1 MGLYF
6 YVHYGIA
13 LLNIGKEI
21 ITLHYSASLID
32 KISER
37 FASVPFMKHQYALFL
52 RELILSNNYKSLC
65 ELGTYHGKGS
75 TYLAAILHEQ
85 GYGTL
90 TTFDRTKNPSVS
102 PCVSEMLEEFNLQ
115 SYVNTI
121 TSPEGYIWDL
131 AKIIQERNTKY
142 DFCYFDAG
150 HTFHVTGLGFVLI
163 DLLLLPG
170 GTIVFDDVNFLPKDC
185 IVDPNDVGD
194 YYNLTEQELSTAS
207 VQMVCNVLVSR
218 FGYQK
223 LHSPVQNWAVYRKL

>member
-1 MGLYF
+1 MLS
-6 YVHYGIA
+6 
-13 LLNIGKEI
+13 NS
-21 ITLHYSASLID
+21 TSLID
-32 KISER
+32 TISER
-37 FASVPFMKHQYALFL
+37 FASVPFMKHWYAMCL
-52 RELILSNNYKSLC
+52 RELILSNNYTSLC

-90 TTFDRTKNPSVS
+90 TTFDRPDNPPSP

-115 SYVNTI
+115 SYVITV

-131 AKIIQERNTKY
+131 AKIIQEGNTKY

-150 HTFHVTGLGFVLI
+150 HTFNVTGLGFVLI

-170 GTIVFDDVNFLPKDC
+170 GIIVFDDINFLPKDC
-185 IVDPNDVGD
+185 VGNPSRE
-194 YYNLTEQELSTAS
+194 YLNLTEQELATAS
-207 VQMVCNVLVSR
+207 VQMVCDVIVSR

-223 LHSPVQNWAVYRKL
+223 LHSPVENWAVYRKL